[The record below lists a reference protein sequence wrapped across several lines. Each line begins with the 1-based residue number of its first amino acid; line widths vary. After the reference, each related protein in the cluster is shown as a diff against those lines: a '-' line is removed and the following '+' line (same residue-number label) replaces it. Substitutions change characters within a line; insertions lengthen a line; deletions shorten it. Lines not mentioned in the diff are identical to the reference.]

1 MAASCGIRNFLL
13 PLLDDDAAGTCLM
26 TNFSPVSRCC
36 TRCTG
41 PSEQYVRVRMCKY
54 VCEKLCVRT
63 CGGGGG
69 GGGGRDDEG
78 AIMVSEVNMEE
89 EEEDAYKEEK

>member
-13 PLLDDDAAGTCLM
+13 LLLEDAGTCLM

-69 GGGGRDDEG
+69 GGERDDEG
-78 AIMVSEVNMEE
+78 GIMVSEVNMEE
-89 EEEDAYKEEK
+89 EDDAYKEEK